1 VGRILIDAPASG
13 ESSSDNDRRH
23 AGPPNKIPRAD
34 ERNEVRPPSRLPV
47 PAGLVRRWLVW
58 LPAAVLVLAGV
69 GSWVGDSDPS
79 RWGRW
84 LPPSLLVAGYGLTF
98 SRANLGYN
106 YRRGEGRLLSYLGP
120 GTGMTMLR
128 GLLIAPLAG
137 MLFLPRLAG
146 VAAWIPALLYTSAA
160 LLDQFDGYAARRSN
174 HATLL
179 GEMLDLELDGLG
191 VLLAVSVAIHEGHL
205 PLIFLT
211 VGLARYV
218 FLLWALMLR
227 ALGRSVR
234 PIPESL
240 TRRSIAGLQMGFL
253 TAALWP
259 IAPRELILLAG
270 WMFAVPFFASF
281 GRDMLVMAGFADADS
296 PGYLAIRSW
305 ARRMGTRLV
314 PPVLRAGLVVLLA
327 PILGGAWQDLR
338 GRVAAFASG
347 GVEHPEWVAPG
358 LLALASLA
366 LVFIALGFLGRTGS
380 VLMVLAIGL
389 SMIPLGADPSSL
401 AVIGM
406 AVGVLIL
413 GTGPASLWAPEGAW
427 LGRRGGRPRQ
437 T

>member
-13 ESSSDNDRRH
+13 ESSSDGDNRH
-23 AGPPNKIPRAD
+23 AGQPNRSD
-34 ERNEVRPPSRLPV
+34 ERNELRPPAGMPV

-69 GSWVGDSDPS
+69 GSWVAGGDPS

-84 LPPSLLVAGYGLTF
+84 LPPSLLVAGFGLSF

-106 YRRGEGRLLSYLGP
+106 YRRGEGRLLSNLGP

-137 MLFLPRLAG
+137 MLFIPRPAG
-146 VAAWIPALLYTSAA
+146 SAAWIPALLYTSAA
-160 LLDQFDGYAARRSN
+160 LLDQFDGYVARRSK

-191 VLLAVSVAIHEGHL
+191 VLLAVSVAIHHRQL
-205 PLIFLT
+205 PLIFLA

-218 FLLWALMLR
+218 FLLWALALR
-227 ALGRSVR
+227 ALGRAVH
-234 PIPESL
+234 PIPESM

-270 WMFAVPFFASF
+270 WLFAVPFFASF
-281 GRDMLVMAGFADADS
+281 GRDMMVMAGFAHADS
-296 PGYLAIRSW
+296 PSYIALRSW
-305 ARRMGTRLV
+305 VRRIATRIV
-314 PPVLRAGLVVLLA
+314 PPILRAILVVLLA
-327 PILGGAWQDLR
+327 PMLGGAWQDLR
-338 GRVAAFASG
+338 GRVAAFAAE
-347 GVEHPEWVAPG
+347 GVGHPEWVAPA
-358 LLALASLA
+358 LLALASLS
-366 LVFIALGFLGRTGS
+366 LVFIALGFLGRTAS
-380 VLMVLAIGL
+380 LLMVLAMGL
-389 SMIPLGADPSSL
+389 SMIPLGADSSSL
-401 AVIGM
+401 AAIGM
-406 AVGVLIL
+406 AVGILIL

-427 LGRRGGRPRQ
+427 LGRRGGRPRRA
-437 T
+437 